1 MRTFQILSVVA
12 VSTILSIAALA
23 APPEVP
29 SLPPYIV
36 LSDNLDEPND
46 YGFCI
51 DTMSRGL
58 NDLMQS
64 HTCKP
69 AREGAERNSP
79 DNDVRFMYNADTMQV
94 ASYAYE
100 GLCMQAL
107 LASGRDTVFALLEC
121 SDAPR
126 QKFVY
131 NQDDKTLRL
140 EEDQARCVGV
150 VSETASAGPWV
161 ARGMVLASCEELED
175 SLKQWT
181 VVSE

>member
-1 MRTFQILSVVA
+1 MRTFQILSVFA
-12 VSTILSIAALA
+12 VCTILGTSALA

-29 SLPPYIV
+29 TSAPYIV
-36 LSDNLDEPND
+36 LSDNLDEPNG

-51 DTMSRGL
+51 DTMSLGL
-58 NDLMQS
+58 NDLMHS

-69 AREGAERNSP
+69 QQEGAERNSP
-79 DNDVRFMYNADTMQV
+79 QHDVRFMFKADSMQV
-94 ASYAYE
+94 ESYAFE

-107 LASGRDTVFALLEC
+107 LAAGRDTVFALLEC

-131 NQDDKTLRL
+131 NQDDGTLRL

-150 VSETASAGPWV
+150 VSETVPAGPWV
-161 ARGMVLASCEELED
+161 ARGLVLAACDELED

>member
-1 MRTFQILSVVA
+1 MRTFQILSVFA

-79 DNDVRFMYNADTMQV
+79 DNDVR
-94 ASYAYE
+94 
-100 GLCMQAL
+100 LC
-107 LASGRDTVFALLEC
+107 T
-121 SDAPR
+121 
-126 QKFVY
+126 
-131 NQDDKTLRL
+131 TLIPCRL
-140 EEDQARCVGV
+140 HPMHMKDYVCRHC
-150 VSETASAGPWV
+150 
-161 ARGMVLASCEELED
+161 
-175 SLKQWT
+175 
-181 VVSE
+181 